1 METFAAYAL
10 GRTNKYIWAQTEKGK
25 PVYRDKAEVF
35 EICKDGTTISKG
47 MKTFHA
53 SRFPYTK
60 FKVHLNYFKLGKDR
74 SFYFPVSD
82 ESKRAGA
89 ELWKHENGMG
99 SKFFED
105 AFTPSSEPAKRRRVA

>member
-1 METFAAYAL
+1 METFEAYAL
-10 GRTNKYIWAQTEKGK
+10 GRTTKYIWAQTENGK

-35 EICKDGTTISKG
+35 EVCDGTTISKG

-53 SRFPYTK
+53 SRFPDTK
-60 FKVHLNYFKLGKDR
+60 FQVHLNYFKLGKDR

-89 ELWKHENGMG
+89 ELWKQENGMV
-99 SKFFED
+99 SKFF